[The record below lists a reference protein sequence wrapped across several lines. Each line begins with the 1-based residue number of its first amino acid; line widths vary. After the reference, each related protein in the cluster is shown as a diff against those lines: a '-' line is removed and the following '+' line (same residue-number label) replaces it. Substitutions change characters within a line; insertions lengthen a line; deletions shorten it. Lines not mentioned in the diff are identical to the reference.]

1 MVPSRAATVSWPL
14 GFVPSHTPSH
24 LTLQPSAVGILFIP
38 IERRGRL
45 RLASLD
51 DLAKVTE
58 PVSGRIRI

>member
-1 MVPSRAATVSWPL
+1 MSWPL
-14 GFVPSHTPSH
+14 GFVPSHTPSY

-38 IERRGRL
+38 IEQRGGL